1 MTSRIFSN
9 ALAALALL
17 LAALGPASA
26 QGIDPD
32 ELLPVEEAFALTAR
46 LAAPDRIELR
56 WEIAEGYYLYR
67 HRLSVR
73 DAQGFTPGELT
84 LPAGK
89 QYTDEFFGDVETY
102 RGELIASLPITV
114 APGATEAVFQ
124 IGSQGC
130 ADIGVCYPPQ
140 RETVRLALSPIA
152 SAVAADPAPARKPD
166 AAQALLQALGAAP
179 GQGLPAQGTA
189 PDGSSVALPLPPEQ
203 AFGFEAIADS
213 PGALLLRFTPAPGY
227 YLYRDRSSF
236 AIEGSNLRLGAPAWP
251 QATSHFDDHF
261 GDAAVYFDAV
271 EVPLTVARL
280 AAGPAQTAR
289 LTATF
294 QGCQTDGIC
303 YPPMTRAID
312 VALPAATAAD
322 IGPAVAA
329 PQSGAELAE
338 DSRLAA
344 ALGGPDTAWTLLM
357 FFGFGLLLA
366 FTPCVFPM
374 VPILS
379 GIIAGAGDITTRRAF
394 TLSLVYVLAMA
405 LVFTLA
411 GVVAGLLGANLAA
424 AFQQPWIL
432 TAFALLFV
440 ALAFSMFGFYEL
452 QLPTSWQTKLA
463 ELSNKQ
469 SGGSLVGVAI
479 MGVLSALIVGPCV
492 APPLAAAVLFISQS
506 RDPILG
512 GLALFSLAL
521 GMGAPLLLFG
531 TAVGR
536 WLPRAGA
543 WMDAVK
549 AVFGVTFLGLA
560 IWMLDRFLDP
570 VWIMA
575 MVGALLVGCAVYLGA
590 LERIEPGAS
599 GWKRLWKALGLI
611 LLLAGAAQLIG
622 AMAGGRDLFQPL
634 KGVFGGGAAVEA
646 KLNFARIKSID
657 DLEAAIAA
665 ANAAGKPV
673 MFDFYADWCVACKEM
688 EKYTFTKPEVHA
700 ALADFVLIK
709 ADVTANDDIDQALMK
724 QFGIIGPPATL
735 WFGLDGVE
743 QRGLRLIGF
752 ENATKFVD
760 RVSKVRR

>member
-1 MTSRIFSN
+1 MTSRNFSN

-17 LAALGPASA
+17 LSALAPASA

-32 ELLPVEEAFALTAR
+32 DLLPVEQAFALTAR

-73 DAQGFTPGELT
+73 DAQGFAPGELV
-84 LPAGK
+84 LPEGK

-102 RGELIASLPITV
+102 RDELIATLPITV
-114 APGATEAVFQ
+114 EPGAAEAVFQ

-152 SAVAADPAPARKPD
+152 SAVAGAAPAPVKQPD
-166 AAQALLQALGAAP
+166 AAQALFQALGAAP
-179 GQGLPAQGTA
+179 GQGVAQGTA

-203 AFGFEAIADS
+203 AFGFEAIAVS
-213 PGALLLRFTPAPGY
+213 PGSLLLRFAPASGY

-236 AIEGSNLRLGAPAWP
+236 AIEGADIDMGEPAWP
-251 QATSHFDDHF
+251 PATSHFDDHF
-261 GDAAVYFDAV
+261 GDVAVYFDEV
-271 EVPLTVARL
+271 EVPLAVIRL

-312 VALPAATAAD
+312 VVLPAAMATD
-322 IGPAVAA
+322 VGPAMAA
-329 PQSGAELAE
+329 PQAGAELAE

-379 GIIAGAGDITTRRAF
+379 GIIAGAGDISTRRAF

-411 GVVAGLLGANLAA
+411 GVIAGLLGANLAA

-452 QLPTSWQTKLA
+452 QLPTSWQTRLA

-469 SGGSLVGVAI
+469 SGGSLIGVAI

-492 APPLAAAVLFISQS
+492 APPLAAAVLYISQS

-531 TAVGR
+531 TAAGR

-575 MVGALLVGCAVYLGA
+575 MVGALLVGCAVYLRA
-590 LERIEPGAS
+590 LEPIEPGAS
-599 GWKRLWKALGLI
+599 GWKRLWKALGLM

-634 KGVFGGGAAVEA
+634 KGVFGGGAVVEA
-646 KLNFARIKSID
+646 KLNFAKVKSID
-657 DLEAAIAA
+657 DLQTAIAA

-700 ALADFVLIK
+700 ALADFVLLK

-724 QFGIIGPPATL
+724 HFGIIGPPATL

-752 ENATKFVD
+752 ENAPKFVD
-760 RVSKVRR
+760 RVGKVRR